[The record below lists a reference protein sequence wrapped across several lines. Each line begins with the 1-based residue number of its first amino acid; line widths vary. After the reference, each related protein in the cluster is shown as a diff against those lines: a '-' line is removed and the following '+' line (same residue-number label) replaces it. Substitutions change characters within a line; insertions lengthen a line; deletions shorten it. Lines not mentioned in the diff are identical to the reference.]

1 VDKEYQISRCE
12 CERMIKTKWIKEMIE
27 TLKEYKKAKN
37 EKRK

>member
-1 VDKEYQISRCE
+1 
-12 CERMIKTKWIKEMIE
+12 MIKTKWIKEMIE